1 MTSIFS
7 AGQSISSIGKSM
19 TAIARVEE
27 HLATF
32 MKKVG
37 AHIQACSL

>member
-37 AHIQACSL
+37 ATIQQQ